1 MTDTKAIENLN
12 KLISDVPGIQR
23 NSSEHTRWLSN
34 VLRVLD
40 EKFGAD
46 SQYSTTIRSFPWKET
61 GSRIY
66 SGFDFQSQMEHDHQ
80 NTFRRQIE

>member
-12 KLISDVPGIQR
+12 VLISEIPGIKR

-40 EKFGAD
+40 E
-46 SQYSTTIRSFPWKET
+46 
-61 GSRIY
+61 
-66 SGFDFQSQMEHDHQ
+66 
-80 NTFRRQIE
+80 